1 MTVCFVLFI
10 IFSII
15 SLLYIYFVDKATYIN
30 DIIFCSSVAL
40 LLIFGLTAAVKSYQ
54 EKEQQKIEKNSRS
67 ISTDE
72 EVENTISFEDSLEN
86 TTEYKLLINE

>member
-40 LLIFGLTAAVKSYQ
+40 LIIFGLIAAVKSYR

-67 ISTDE
+67 TSIDE
-72 EVENTISFEDSLEN
+72 EVENTVSFEDSLEN

>member
-1 MTVCFVLFI
+1 MTIYFVLFI

-40 LLIFGLTAAVKSYQ
+40 LLIFGLTAAVKFRQ
-54 EKEQQKIEKNSRS
+54 KREQQKIEKNSRS

-72 EVENTISFEDSLEN
+72 EVENTISFEDSLRI

>member
-1 MTVCFVLFI
+1 MTIYFVLFVL
-10 IFSII
+10 FSII
-15 SLLYIYFVDKATYIN
+15 SLVCIYFVDKVTYIN

-40 LLIFGLTAAVKSYQ
+40 LLIFGLTAAIKSYQ

-67 ISTDE
+67 ISEDE
-72 EVENTISFEDSLEN
+72 KVENTISFEDSLEN

>member
-15 SLLYIYFVDKATYIN
+15 SLLCIYLVDKVSYIN
-30 DIIFCSSVAL
+30 DIIFCSAVAL
-40 LLIFGLTAAVKSYQ
+40 LLIFGLTAAVKFYQ
-54 EKEQQKIEKNSRS
+54 EREQQKIEKNSRS

-72 EVENTISFEDSLEN
+72 EVENTISFEDSLRI

>member
-1 MTVCFVLFI
+1 MTIYFLLFI
-10 IFSII
+10 IFSVI
-15 SLLYIYFVDKATYIN
+15 SLLCIYLIDKVTYIN

-40 LLIFGLTAAVKSYQ
+40 LLIFGLIAAAKFRQ
-54 EKEQQKIEKNSRS
+54 EREQQKIEKNSRS

-72 EVENTISFEDSLEN
+72 EVENTISFEDSLRI

>member
-15 SLLYIYFVDKATYIN
+15 SLLCIYLIDKVTYIN

-40 LLIFGLTAAVKSYQ
+40 LLIFGLTAAVKFYQ
-54 EKEQQKIEKNSRS
+54 EREQQKIEKNSRS

>member
-15 SLLYIYFVDKATYIN
+15 SLLCIYLVDKVTYIN

-40 LLIFGLTAAVKSYQ
+40 LLIFGLTAAVKFYQ
-54 EKEQQKIEKNSRS
+54 EREQQKIEKNSRS

-72 EVENTISFEDSLEN
+72 EVENTISFEDSLGI

>member
-1 MTVCFVLFI
+1 MTAYFILFI
-10 IFSII
+10 LFSII
-15 SLLYIYFVDKATYIN
+15 SLVCIYFVDKVTYIN

-40 LLIFGLTAAVKSYQ
+40 LLIFGLTAVVKSYQ
-54 EKEQQKIEKNSRS
+54 EREQQKIEKNSRS

-72 EVENTISFEDSLEN
+72 KVENTISFEDSLEI

>member
-1 MTVCFVLFI
+1 MTIYFLLFI

-15 SLLYIYFVDKATYIN
+15 SLIYIYFVDKATYIN

-54 EKEQQKIEKNSRS
+54 EREQQKIEKNSRS

>member
-1 MTVCFVLFI
+1 MIAYFILFVL
-10 IFSII
+10 FSII
-15 SLLYIYFVDKATYIN
+15 SLLCIYFVDKVTYIN

-40 LLIFGLTAAVKSYQ
+40 LLIFGLTAAIKSYQ
-54 EKEQQKIEKNSRS
+54 EREQQKIEKNSRS

-86 TTEYKLLINE
+86 TTKYKLLINE

>member
-1 MTVCFVLFI
+1 MTIYFLLFI

-15 SLLYIYFVDKATYIN
+15 SLLCIYLIDKVTYIN

-54 EKEQQKIEKNSRS
+54 EREQQKIEKNSRS
-67 ISTDE
+67 ISIDE
-72 EVENTISFEDSLEN
+72 EVENTISFEDSLEI
-86 TTEYKLLINE
+86 TTEYKLLIND

>member
-1 MTVCFVLFI
+1 MTIYFVLFVL
-10 IFSII
+10 FSII
-15 SLLYIYFVDKATYIN
+15 SLLCIYLIDKVTYIN

-67 ISTDE
+67 ISTDKK
-72 EVENTISFEDSLEN
+72 VENTISFEDSLEN

>member
-15 SLLYIYFVDKATYIN
+15 SLLCIYLVDKVTYIN
-30 DIIFCSSVAL
+30 DIIFCSAVAL
-40 LLIFGLTAAVKSYQ
+40 LLIFGLTAAVKFYQ
-54 EKEQQKIEKNSRS
+54 EREQQKIEKNSRS

>member
-15 SLLYIYFVDKATYIN
+15 SLLCIYLVDKVTYIN
-30 DIIFCSSVAL
+30 DIIFCSAVAL
-40 LLIFGLTAAVKSYQ
+40 LLIFGLTAAVKFYQ
-54 EKEQQKIEKNSRS
+54 EREQQKIEKNSRS

-72 EVENTISFEDSLEN
+72 EVENTISFEDSLRI